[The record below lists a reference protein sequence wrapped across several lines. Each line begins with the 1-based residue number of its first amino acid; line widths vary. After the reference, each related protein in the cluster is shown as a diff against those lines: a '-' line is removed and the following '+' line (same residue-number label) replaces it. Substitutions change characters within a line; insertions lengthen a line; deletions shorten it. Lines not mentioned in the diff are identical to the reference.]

1 MAFLS
6 KKEFAD
12 LCGIP
17 TNALA
22 VYERRKKVV
31 LSGDFYDDTL
41 AKNKAFL
48 KKKSV
53 AKKKKGVATAEPPK
67 KEIKEVKD
75 NKLPPKNSTDLPIYK
90 KEPPEPKPK
99 ITDPEPDS
107 TFLLDQEKIQLQNI
121 QLELANEIAQ
131 IKIEK
136 LRGDVIPTDIVRS
149 TFMQHFKSITTSFHQ
164 GADNVLIKIAKKYD
178 LSRQEVANYRGELI
192 SIINDCVKDAVEES
206 KKSIQNIVNEYS
218 QVKGVGE
225 RE

>member
-6 KKEFAD
+6 KKEFSD

-22 VYERRKKVV
+22 VYVKRKKVV
-31 LSGDFYDDTL
+31 LSGEFVDDTL
-41 AKNKAFL
+41 PKNKAFL

-53 AKKKKGVATAEPPK
+53 AKKRKSVATDSKPK
-67 KEIKEVKD
+67 TESKKQ
-75 NKLPPKNSTDLPIYK
+75 NSNNLPKNPAPNLPVYK
-90 KEPPEPKPK
+90 KDPPEPKPQ

-107 TFLLDQEKIQLQNI
+107 TFLLEQEKLTLQNT
-121 QLELANEIAQ
+121 QLERANEIAQ

-136 LRGDVIPTDIVRS
+136 LRGDVIPTDIVKN

-164 GADNVLIKIAKKYD
+164 GADNVLIKIAQKYD